1 MPENDKTGG
10 LWKRHFHWSVLLQWE
25 VLGWI
30 VGSLLAVAGLLLIF
44 DQYAGA
50 NVCFVITALF
60 LFWKTVHVVSVS
72 TDGFWERAL
81 FTFVLCGLIGVAIV
95 ETVRGVN
102 RWAIRHASPEASTLE
117 NKAGSPDSKLTL
129 VAPPNVPAKENRS
142 ENPVASISHAR
153 RNTASTHSETVAKL
167 PPYSRTETFI
177 IDVAYY
183 SNDDGF
189 PLPTAVLGS
198 EDYPLTD
205 AYSRLGEVLML
216 YAPPDAKQITQITT
230 LDTIDKRSE
239 ALVQSLRACI
249 IGEIVTAERGSRKF
263 GISATKGSI
272 ADYNPGISP
281 PRSTDYPPEKL
292 VSILGALPFGKN
304 ERFLLLYRNRPLL
317 VPEGSEVKLGV
328 GTMGGK
334 YDSMTHALFTIAKPS
349 VFALTFGVAPINAAI
364 GFVPGSFSAQ
374 FKSQQAKYTTYSL
387 SVTMK
392 IEIQRDAVSAREIE
406 DYIHWA
412 DGLWAFIRDKY
423 DIKRA
428 S

>member
-1 MPENDKTGG
+1 MPEFSTEF
-10 LWKRHFHWSVLLQWE
+10 WVAT
-25 VLGWI
+25 I
-30 VGSLLAVAGLLLIF
+30 VAVALAILTLLLGFGVTLGMDAKTRGEFRFASGCFIF
-44 DQYAGA
+44 S
-50 NVCFVITALF
+50 ALMIASTIILWGVTTQAAMLKRVLISAF
-60 LFWKTVHVVSVS
+60 LFAVVGVFSV
-72 TDGFWERAL
+72 E
-81 FTFVLCGLIGVAIV
+81 
-95 ETVRGVN
+95 
-102 RWAIRHASPEASTLE
+102 AIRWTHGRHIRARTLE
-117 NKAGSPDSKLTL
+117 EAQGRVTNEQVPTEHSPVLPNSNNTPATLHPKHSPTKAH
-129 VAPPNVPAKENRS
+129 
-142 ENPVASISHAR
+142 SIQ
-153 RNTASTHSETVAKL
+153 
-167 PPYSRTETFI
+167 PYSRTETFI

-183 SNDDGF
+183 SDDDGF
-189 PLPTAVLGS
+189 PLPTAVLS
-198 EDYPLTD
+198 NEDYPFAE

-216 YAPPDAKQITQITT
+216 YAPPDAKQITQIPA

-334 YDSMTHALFTIAKPS
+334 YDSMAHALFTIANPP
-349 VFALTFGVAPINAAI
+349 VFTLTFGVAPINAATGI
-364 GFVPGSFSAQ
+364 VPGSFSAQ

-392 IEIQRDAVSAREIE
+392 IEIQRDAVSASEIE

-412 DGLWAFIRDKY
+412 DELWVFIRNRY